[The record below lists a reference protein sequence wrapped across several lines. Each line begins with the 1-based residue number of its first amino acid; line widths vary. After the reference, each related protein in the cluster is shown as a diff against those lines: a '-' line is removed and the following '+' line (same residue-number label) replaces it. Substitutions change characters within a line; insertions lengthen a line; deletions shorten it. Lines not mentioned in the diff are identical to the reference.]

1 MFKAML
7 EAAVNWMRAGLPLQ
21 LLKIVIYTRGSA
33 IEADNELVEIFDGF
47 KRKVEKL
54 RRLPDVSVV
63 LVIDCT

>member
-1 MFKAML
+1 ML